1 MENEKLHILW
11 AKEEILKKLYTYTR
25 ACDRNDIELGASV
38 FTEDSVY
45 DCGENFKG
53 SGRAFFEWCI
63 PTHQNY
69 FSVTN
74 HNLGNILIEV
84 KGDTAVSESYIHAF
98 NVYIPQIDPE
108 GRSIV
113 TDDRGRYLDEWK
125 CINGEWLIAKRR
137 FIRDIHSQYP
147 VADFQSTWGS
157 RDPSDPSYELFN

>member
-1 MENEKLHILW
+1 MENERLHILW
-11 AKEEILKKLYTYTR
+11 AKEEIRKKLYTYTR

-69 FSVTN
+69 FAVTN

-84 KGDTAVSESYIHAF
+84 NGDTAVSESYIHAF

-125 CINGEWLIAKRR
+125 CVNGEWLIAKRR

-147 VADFQSTWGS
+147 VADFQSTWGA
-157 RDPSDPSYELFN
+157 RDASDPSYELFN